1 MRKLAII
8 PALAVALGAVSTVA
22 PSPAQ
27 AQGWRGHGYGHHYG
41 HGYGRGYVGRNYA
54 YGGRRRGISPAPPS
68 ASASPVPPWAR
79 SARPPQP
86 MPPAATAT
94 AMATV
99 LRPRPTGMATA
110 TEIAADPR

>member
-41 HGYGRGYVGRNYA
+41 HGYGRGYVGRNYT
-54 YGGRRRGISPAPPS
+54 YGGRRRGISPG
-68 ASASPVPPWAR
+68 
-79 SARPPQP
+79 
-86 MPPAATAT
+86 AAVGLGIAG
-94 AMATV
+94 AAV
-99 LRPRPTGMATA
+99 GAIGA
-110 TEIAADPR
+110 AAAADAARRNGYGYGYGAPAPAYGYGYGY